1 MIKPVIRLVL
11 ISFHTF
17 GSETYTP
24 TLVCLAHTAVNV
36 VYINYMETEYVL

>member
-11 ISFHTF
+11 ISLNLMP
-17 GSETYTP
+17 ETYMP

-36 VYINYMETEYVL
+36 VYTNYMETEYVL